1 MANENGR
8 GEGEREGGRES
19 GEEERNNKLIV
30 AKREMDFGTSE
41 ASFAALYVS
50 QSVARSIISTAPR
63 ARLPEGREDH
73 GAVVQEDP
81 EAAEAAR
88 DDGVL
93 LEPLDDGRG
102 VAAGGALQSE
112 AGAVREDG
120 RVGRLREPE
129 RRQEGHRRRR
139 KAFIC
144 NENDG

>member
-8 GEGEREGGRES
+8 GKGRREG

-41 ASFAALYVS
+41 GSFAALSVS
-50 QSVARSIISTAPR
+50 QSVSHSLAQSLVRPALR

-81 EAAEAAR
+81 EAVEAAC

-112 AGAVREDG
+112 AGAVGEDG